1 MILLH
6 VEAGACKV
14 CKWLAHFLS
23 GKEVWA
29 HCKLCRYSQPALNL
43 LDVRVLQDACLTRMP
58 HILLKLH
65 STLSCRL
72 PLQVLAAF
80 LKCIGHIIP
89 LMDAVYAN
97 YYTRE
102 VMFILVREFQTPD
115 EEMKKI
121 VLKVVKQCVGTEGV
135 EPEYIRTDILGP
147 FFANFW
153 VRRMALDRRNY
164 RQLVETTVELANKVC
179 VCSAIE

>member
-1 MILLH
+1 MQ
-6 VEAGACKV
+6 
-14 CKWLAHFLS
+14 FLML
-23 GKEVWA
+23 G
-29 HCKLCRYSQPALNL
+29 P
-43 LDVRVLQDACLTRMP
+43 D
-58 HILLKLH
+58 
-65 STLSCRL
+65 
-72 PLQVLAAF
+72 LQVLASF

-121 VLKVVKQCVGTEGV
+121 VLKVVQQCVSTEGV
-135 EPEYIRTDILGP
+135 EPQYIRTDIMAP

-164 RQLVETTVELANKVC
+164 RALVDTTVSLANKVWPPASVTC
-179 VCSAIE
+179 LLCMLSHRPSFLSA

>member
-1 MILLH
+1 M
-6 VEAGACKV
+6 
-14 CKWLAHFLS
+14 
-23 GKEVWA
+23 
-29 HCKLCRYSQPALNL
+29 
-43 LDVRVLQDACLTRMP
+43 
-58 HILLKLH
+58 
-65 STLSCRL
+65 
-72 PLQVLAAF
+72 QVLAAF

-164 RQLVETTVELANKVC
+164 RALVETTVELANKVSLLMLLMLALSGLLH
-179 VCSAIE
+179 VCDSRRCMAGSRCCSMTCTHAWLWTWGLDICCKCTQPLAKCSQ